1 MTSSAI
7 NKMFE
12 IFGSI
17 FEQNGNVGKFG
28 TYFRTKFNLSP
39 IFEKM
44 QIFRTSFQGDLT
56 NLKKYGQVK
65 AYLKFNIRPHWP
77 RKVASQ
83 GCKSRFSLLK
93 LAFLVIHI
101 LLDSLPSLLTLLDR
115 GFA

>member
-1 MTSSAI
+1 MAPSRTNRKTDYRNIILEIEFLQSISKVIVTSSAI

-56 NLKKYGQVK
+56 NLKKYGQVT

-77 RKVASQ
+77 
-83 GCKSRFSLLK
+83 
-93 LAFLVIHI
+93 
-101 LLDSLPSLLTLLDR
+101 
-115 GFA
+115 